1 MQSEL
6 PKPPNGNTETYRPF
20 EFTEF
25 IQDNWPYLVIVFVII
40 YIVVMYSKILKDRNN
55 NKKKEE

>member
-6 PKPPNGNTETYRPF
+6 PKPQNDGVYKPF

-25 IQDNWPYLVIVFVII
+25 IQDNWIYLAIVAVMIF
-40 YIVVMYSKILKDRNN
+40 IVVMYYKIIKERKKDS
-55 NKKKEE
+55 

>member
-6 PKPPNGNTETYRPF
+6 PKPQREDTYKPF

-25 IQDNWPYLVIVFVII
+25 IQDNWPYLVIVLVMI
-40 YIVVMYSKILKDRNN
+40 YIVVMYSKILKDR
-55 NKKKEE
+55 KKNREDE

>member
-6 PKPPNGNTETYRPF
+6 PKPQDNQSYRSF

-25 IQDNWPYLVIVFVII
+25 IQENWVYIVIVLVII
-40 YIVVMYSKILKDRNN
+40 YIVIMYSKILKDRKNQN
-55 NKKKEE
+55 RH